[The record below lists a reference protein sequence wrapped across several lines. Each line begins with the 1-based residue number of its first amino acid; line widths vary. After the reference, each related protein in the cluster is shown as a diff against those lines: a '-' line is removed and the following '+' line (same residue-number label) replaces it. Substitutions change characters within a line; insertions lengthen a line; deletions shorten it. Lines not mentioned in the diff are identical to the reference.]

1 MNQEKEKERRLGFGV
16 SDWGATRANNDE
28 ELGSSTETLVR

>member
-1 MNQEKEKERRLGFGV
+1 MNEEKEKERRLGFGV

-28 ELGSSTETLVR
+28 ELGSSTETPVR